1 MRAQKAGT
9 RTWMLVSSSG
19 QCQALKYLK
28 KNRETAPFM
37 LARIKDVDVNGPPA
51 NQELFKWLDGHK
63 TRWSP

>member
-1 MRAQKAGT
+1 
-9 RTWMLVSSSG
+9 MLVSSSG